1 MILEEEAKAANERF
15 YKAFNSQNLLGM
27 QGVWSTLG
35 PVSCIHPGWPPLN
48 GYESIIKSWKD
59 IFSNTDNMEIKLSE
73 VEALV
78 SDDLAWIRCQENL
91 FSISMTGVQ
100 ASKVISTN
108 LFQMFENEWKMV
120 LHHASHLPHD

>member
-1 MILEEEAKAANERF
+1 MILEEEAKAANEGF
-15 YKAFNSQNLLGM
+15 YKAFNSQNLVGM
-27 QGVWSTLG
+27 QKVWSNLET
-35 PVSCIHPGWPPLN
+35 VSCIHPGWPPLN
-48 GYESIIKSWKD
+48 GYDSIIKSWKD
-59 IFSNTDNMEIKLSE
+59 IFNNTDNMEIKLSE

-100 ASKVISTN
+100 ASKVIATN
-108 LFQMFENEWKMV
+108 LFQKFENDWKMV